1 MKVHYS
7 SMYIYKTI
15 YSSDEL
21 IEEIDVKAIELYL
34 DTNLCIHLRDF
45 YKEPSSVT
53 KREDIWKELR
63 DLLKFIDINDLLV
76 DFSIGIEEACRNKS
90 NFEINFEKMLDM
102 NKSINDLFKMNYFE
116 MLEHSKIVKYDKQI
130 KDTTHKAVTK
140 INSLDTNS
148 IFQNSLFVNYACLLK
163 MYLIDKENSCLSR
176 DQLMIEFLDFLENE
190 VDLFS
195 ASIVVFAH
203 YYFSGNT
210 SIGKLIHKSKNNAE
224 EKIHA
229 FWNASIDLVMPMLV
243 SKKLIESNIVPV
255 FVTADE
261 ALWNIFNSMK
271 IRATITDGN
280 KFAHP
285 PFVEVDLS
293 NTLWTDDE
301 LMLINTYYKKIME
314 RRKYKFVFNNFDQ
327 DKILQNLRVLCKR
340 LEDQLK
346 SSI

>member
-1 MKVHYS
+1 MKVYYS

-21 IEEIDVKAIELYL
+21 VKEIDVKAIELYL
-34 DTNLCIHLRDF
+34 DTNLCIYMRDF
-45 YKEPSSVT
+45 YKEPSSIT
-53 KREDIWKELR
+53 KREDIWQELR
-63 DLLKFIDINDLLV
+63 DLLKFIESNDILV

-90 NFEINFEKMLDM
+90 NFEINLEKMLDM
-102 NKSINDLFKMNYFE
+102 NKSINDLFNMNYFE
-116 MLEHSKIVKYDKQI
+116 MLEHGRLVKFDKQI
-130 KDTTHKAVTK
+130 KDTTQKEVTK
-140 INSLDTNS
+140 INSLDANS

-163 MYLIDKENSCLSR
+163 MYLLDKEPSGLSR
-176 DQLMIEFLDFLENE
+176 DQLMISFLDFLENE

-195 ASIVVFAH
+195 TSIVVFAH
-203 YYFSGNT
+203 YYFSGNA
-210 SIGKLIHKSKNNAE
+210 SIRKIIHKSKKIAE

-229 FWNASIDLVMPMLV
+229 LWNASIDLVLPTLV

-271 IRATITDGN
+271 IRVTISDGN

-293 NTLWTDDE
+293 NTLWTDEE
-301 LMLINTYYKKIME
+301 LILINTYYNKIME

-327 DKILQNLRVLCKR
+327 EKLLQNLRVLCKR

-346 SSI
+346 STI